1 MINRLPKILPI
12 FPLENILFLPNVN
25 LPLYIFED
33 RYLNMVNDAIKTNK
47 LIGMV
52 QIINSN
58 NVFKEVF
65 KIGCAGKIVY
75 YEKTPDKKI
84 HLILNCFSRF
94 KIKKELSIKNGYRRI
109 IPNWE
114 IFLSDHKKDNVSKLD
129 KEILL
134 QSIENNIKTLN
145 INFFKK
151 QLTKISAN
159 EIIQIVSRELAF
171 SNIENQSLIE
181 IQNCSKRI
189 NFLIKLIKNLL
200 ISNESQSLH

>member
-1 MINRLPKILPI
+1 MKKIILINIIVSYFIFSVVIIFSPLLIDLIKSGESVLPFNDKRS
-12 FPLENILFLPNVN
+12 ELPNYENVSWAKKHF
-25 LPLYIFED
+25 LEFSE
-33 RYLNMVNDAIKTNK
+33 LNTSYRAHIVWKRNDFNGETIT
-47 LIGMV
+47 
-52 QIINSN
+52 
-58 NVFKEVF
+58 
-65 KIGCAGKIVY
+65 
-75 YEKTPDKKI
+75 
-84 HLILNCFSRF
+84 
-94 KIKKELSIKNGYRRI
+94 IKNGYRRI

>member
-1 MINRLPKILPI
+1 MGN
-12 FPLENILFLPNVN
+12 
-25 LPLYIFED
+25 
-33 RYLNMVNDAIKTNK
+33 
-47 LIGMV
+47 
-52 QIINSN
+52 
-58 NVFKEVF
+58 
-65 KIGCAGKIVY
+65 
-75 YEKTPDKKI
+75 
-84 HLILNCFSRF
+84 
-94 KIKKELSIKNGYRRI
+94 
-109 IPNWE
+109 
-114 IFLSDHKKDNVSKLD
+114 FLSDHKKDNVSKLD